1 MQRALSRSEL
11 PASRA
16 ERAWLEQ
23 AAEVEHLWRRVV
35 ELCID
40 DGQYSILSVNHLPA
54 KGDQPERC
62 ELHMRLAR
70 ETDFDYHRLLL
81 DRDSTQAIRV
91 IDMHALSL
99 DEWASATLARHH
111 TLLSRHP
118 DSLADL
124 RAGRS
129 PRCLAPLGGLHVHYD
144 DPDLIRG
151 MSLLQGLS
159 EDLSMERDYLRMAML
174 YTWGQRRTE
183 WAVARGRFE
192 AAFPE
197 AQGAVVWAVCDTHGW
212 DPEPAELAE
221 SLDALVDMTGD
232 ATYPTFLRGM
242 HSTFAEQPALARPF
256 FVQAI
261 ALEPEFQE
269 SWWGLLN
276 ALKALKDW
284 PALAQHLD
292 DFGSYFGLEFTPE
305 ETLEDRSMA
314 EFVQSAAFTEWRER
328 YRARHKGDK

>member
-1 MQRALSRSEL
+1 
-11 PASRA
+11 
-16 ERAWLEQ
+16 
-23 AAEVEHLWRRVV
+23 
-35 ELCID
+35 
-40 DGQYSILSVNHLPA
+40 
-54 KGDQPERC
+54 
-62 ELHMRLAR
+62 MRLAR

-91 IDMHALSL
+91 IDVHALSL
-99 DEWASATLARHH
+99 DEWASDTLARHH
-111 TLLSRHP
+111 ALLSKHP

-129 PRCLAPLGGLHVHYD
+129 PRCLAPLGGLHAHYD
-144 DPDLIRG
+144 DPDLDRG
-151 MSLLQGLS
+151 MGLLDGLPES
-159 EDLSMERDYLRMAML
+159 LSMERDYLRMAML

-183 WAVARGRFE
+183 WAIARGRFE

-197 AQGAVVWAVCDTHGW
+197 ARGAVVWAVCDTHGW

-221 SLDALVDMTGD
+221 SLDALVAMTGD

-256 FVQAI
+256 FVQAM

-276 ALKALKDW
+276 ALKALEDW
-284 PALAQHLD
+284 PALARHLD
-292 DFGSYFGLEFTPE
+292 DFGGYFGFEFTPE
-305 ETLEDRSMA
+305 ETLKDTSMA
-314 EFVQSAAFTEWRER
+314 GFVKSAAFAEWQAR
-328 YRARHKGDK
+328 YQARHRVDK